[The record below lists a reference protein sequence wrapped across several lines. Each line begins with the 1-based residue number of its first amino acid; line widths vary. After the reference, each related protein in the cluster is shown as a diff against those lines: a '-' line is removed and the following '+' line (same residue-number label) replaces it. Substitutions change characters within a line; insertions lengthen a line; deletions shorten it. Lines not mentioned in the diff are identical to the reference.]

1 MYAHF
6 LYIIYFYI
14 YLREE
19 IRINDNIYTSMNS
32 RNVFDL
38 RRKILALF
46 ESLVKVLI
54 NKYLMTIARMA
65 GCNVQMQLMVTRE
78 NFNIHGQL

>member
-1 MYAHF
+1 VYAHF

-14 YLREE
+14 YLRDE

-38 RRKILALF
+38 RRKIPALF
-46 ESLVKVLI
+46 ESLVKVLV

-65 GCNVQMQLMVTRE
+65 GCNVQMQLMIIRE
-78 NFNIHGQL
+78 NFNIHG